1 MKTCTGMLLSL
12 LVIGMLALSGCAG
25 KPTLTPT
32 QAAASATPVTPTAT
46 LTPRKVQKPHPA

>member
-25 KPTLTPT
+25 KPTLTPCT
-32 QAAASATPVTPTAT
+32 GYIAYPSGSE
-46 LTPRKVQKPHPA
+46 